1 MMLYVYSYLIQKRKP
16 LRLVILRP
24 FHVIF
29 CQLNKHLSQNLVA
42 KSHFEVLNKKS
53 CFGCLKRIYL
63 RFKDAAVF
71 YNHSSKVIK
80 VGQSWPSYSNGH
92 TQGHTSFG
100 IFEQGSAIPAVCTD
114 SSQ

>member
-1 MMLYVYSYLIQKRKP
+1 MKIGLPKLSLPTLMTLLLSKYLVTI
-16 LRLVILRP
+16 
-24 FHVIF
+24 
-29 CQLNKHLSQNLVA
+29 
-42 KSHFEVLNKKS
+42 KKS

-100 IFEQGSAIPAVCTD
+100 IFEQGSAIPAV
-114 SSQ
+114 

>member
-1 MMLYVYSYLIQKRKP
+1 MHIG
-16 LRLVILRP
+16 
-24 FHVIF
+24 
-29 CQLNKHLSQNLVA
+29 
-42 KSHFEVLNKKS
+42 KKS